1 MSILT
6 LDAWERFTAG
16 HPQAHVLQSAAWGAL
31 KRTFGW
37 RPVPVVHGGSGALV
51 LFRRALPG
59 VSVGYVPKGPLGEDW
74 AGLWPEIHAACRRE
88 GAVFLKVE
96 PDAWEPLDQKRRAQ
110 MNGFVEGAATIQPR
124 RTLVVDLSGSEADI
138 LGRMKQKTRYNIKL
152 AEKKGVVVRQ
162 SEDVGAFN
170 RLMAVTG
177 ARDDF
182 GVHTP
187 AYYQKAF
194 DCFPVQERALL
205 LAEYEGQP
213 LAGVMVFAHG
223 ERSWY
228 FYGAS
233 SDEERNRMPT
243 YLVQWEAMRWAR
255 SHGCTTYDL
264 WGVPDEEEEVLEAQF
279 EHRSVGL
286 WGVYRFKRGFG
297 GKLQRAAS
305 AWEHVYHPTLY
316 RLYQWWTGRRQ
327 AGGEAQ

>member
-31 KRTFGW
+31 KQSFGW
-37 RPVPVVHGGSGALV
+37 RPVPVVHGDSGALV

-59 VSVGYVPKGPLGEDW
+59 VSVGYLPKGPLGEDW
-74 AGLWPEIHAACRRE
+74 AGLWPEIHTVCRRE

-96 PDAWEPLDQKRRAQ
+96 PDAWEPLDENRRAQ
-110 MNGFVEGAATIQPR
+110 MKGFVEGAATIQPR
-124 RTLVVDLSGSEADI
+124 RTLVVDLRGSEADI

-162 SEDVGAFN
+162 SEDVEAFN

-177 ARDDF
+177 ARDNF

-194 DCFPVQERALL
+194 DCFPAQERALL

-233 SDEERNRMPT
+233 SDEERNRMPA

-279 EHRSVGL
+279 EHRSLGL

-297 GKLQRAAS
+297 GRLLRTAS
-305 AWEHVYHPTLY
+305 AWERVYYPTLY
-316 RLYQWWTGRRQ
+316 RLYQWWTRRRH